1 MSLDQRRGSP
11 NGYTGNGPC
20 QGPHPGETGHFGA
33 WMRLVELTFD
43 NRRKMSSLVR
53 ANKGDRR
60 IGMGMD
66 ILLIE
71 YWVSTMLLINMLVDA
86 AEDVVEL

>member
-1 MSLDQRRGSP
+1 
-11 NGYTGNGPC
+11 
-20 QGPHPGETGHFGA
+20 
-33 WMRLVELTFD
+33 MRLAELTFD
-43 NRRKMSSLVR
+43 NRRKMSGSVS
-53 ANKGDRR
+53 ASKGDRR